1 MTSELLQ
8 VFFITHIPT
17 ELILLFNP
25 IKKLYYIEI
34 KPT

>member
-25 IKKLYYIEI
+25 IKKYII
-34 KPT
+34 SK

>member
-17 ELILLFNP
+17 ELILVFEYYH
-25 IKKLYYIEI
+25 KKYII
-34 KPT
+34 SK

>member
-8 VFFITHIPT
+8 FFFITHIPT

-25 IKKLYYIEI
+25 IKKYII
-34 KPT
+34 SK